1 MPVLKTVLWN
11 SKNKTHTGFV
21 SLSYTQAELH
31 LWCPHPRSGFPGLP
45 ADIWKQILAVSLYFG
60 RSIRTQEGTHSALVE
75 GGRIMSSEVRELVK
89 GPDHFPSRFLKWPLW
104 LGVATKP
111 PRSLQMRSRLDHEG
125 IHCPSKSCFGMRW
138 QVSPDGG
145 ALLLVCLRHAS
156 RGCYGLNCVPQVH
169 NLNS

>member
-31 LWCPHPRSGFPGLP
+31 LWCPHPRSGFPRLP

-111 PRSLQMRSRLDHEG
+111 PRSLQMREVPPGPRGDSLSIQKLLWSAVAGEPRWW
-125 IHCPSKSCFGMRW
+125 CVASCLSETRF
-138 QVSPDGG
+138 
-145 ALLLVCLRHAS
+145 
-156 RGCYGLNCVPQVH
+156 
-169 NLNS
+169 